1 MKFILL
7 SIILLAQMSE
17 LPFKA
22 AFDAF
27 DLIRGI
33 ASSIFDESGAEI
45 GTNCMEDGDELEI
58 VISKVYELIE
68 NFDIKV
74 LIGEV
79 LKLVSDVGEIYNDC
93 KELPSQFA
101 LVGKAFSRM
110 VDAFTTDSKT
120 ALMKL
125 VMAVV
130 GEGTNLKT
138 QINDIIADIEAEK
151 FFEAGDEI
159 GNVLA
164 ILTIKLY

>member
-1 MKFILL
+1 
-7 SIILLAQMSE
+7 MSE

-22 AFDAF
+22 AFDVF
-27 DLIRGI
+27 DVVRGV
-33 ASSIFDESGAEI
+33 AASIFDESGAEI

-58 VISKVYELIE
+58 VISKVYSLIE

-74 LIGEV
+74 LITEA

-93 KELPSQFA
+93 KELPSQFS

-110 VDAFTTDSKT
+110 ANAFTSDSKT

-130 GEGTNLKT
+130 GEGTNLMA
-138 QINDIIADIEAEK
+138 QVNDIIADIAAEK

-159 GNVLA
+159 GRIVA